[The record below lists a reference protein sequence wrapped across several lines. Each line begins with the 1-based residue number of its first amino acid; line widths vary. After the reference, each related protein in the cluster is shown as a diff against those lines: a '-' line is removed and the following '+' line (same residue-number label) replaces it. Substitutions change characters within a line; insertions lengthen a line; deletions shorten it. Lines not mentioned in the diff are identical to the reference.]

1 MGGTNVSTSD
11 ALAAAAGQIIR
22 QKIARLRAEIAEKE
36 EEVRLYELLLGA
48 APVVAVPVPVA
59 APAATAEVP
68 GKSKRKKR
76 TQPVIDA
83 MQRLARPATVGE
95 ITENLLAADP
105 SESGNDSDWS
115 ARVSQTLYHLEQA
128 GKVLKTGSFGSYTY
142 ALAAG

>member
-1 MGGTNVSTSD
+1 MGVINVSTSD
-11 ALAAAAGQIIR
+11 VLASTAGQIIR

-36 EEVRLYELLLGA
+36 EEIQLYALLLGNPA
-48 APVVAVPVPVA
+48 AETAAVPATAPVA
-59 APAATAEVP
+59 APEVP

-105 SESGNDSDWS
+105 SEKGADSDWS

-128 GKVLKTGSFGSYTY
+128 GKVAKTGSFGSYTY
-142 ALAAG
+142 ALANG